1 MSKISRGAINDL
13 CPQTFM
19 MYGTYKEDGTP
30 NFAPFTWM
38 SYYWDYEDNELGFMA
53 AIGEAKLTLDRIR
66 ETRKFSANLVT
77 EELLPLADK
86 LGNTSGYSEEKARI
100 PLEVE
105 KGVKLDVPILK
116 KAPVSFEL
124 EVKEFRPKGE
134 GAVLLCKIHNVLYE
148 EKLTDES
155 KSVEERVESIKPVRT
170 VNSEYFSWNGKS
182 IAPWGEPQNWL
193 K

>member
-1 MSKISRGAINDL
+1 MSKISREPTNDF

-19 MYGTYKEDGTP
+19 LYGTYKEDGTP

-38 SYYWDYEDNELGFMA
+38 SYYWDHEDDELGFMA

-66 ETRKFSANLVT
+66 ETGKFSANLVT

-86 LGNTSGYSEEKARI
+86 LGFTSGYSAEKAQI

-116 KAPVSFEL
+116 KSPVSFEL
-124 EVKEFRPKGE
+124 EVKDFLPRGE
-134 GAVLLCKIHNVLYE
+134 GAVLLCKIRGVLCE
-148 EKLTDES
+148 EQLTDES

-182 IAPWGEPQNWL
+182 IAPWGEPQNRL
-193 K
+193 